1 VIKTTIILE
10 LSVGY
15 KVETK
20 CVYKKN
26 KIQTSAGANGLK
38 IFQFLAYVHFFLL
51 YIILILVKINFELL
65 LWIAACFCFTSLFLL
80 KDCQECVGVVLK
92 ISVAFYFRILA
103 ELIWLLSSPMLAAWL
118 LGTRSIIQMRGSYRV
133 RGTLSVAGQTWGET
147 RGQLTQ
153 LILALWSPAV
163 PAPAWAE
170 LRPSIA
176 CSSFPSALSL
186 LDFAC
191 IALLCRNQRTPVDI
205 APTRKDARAIATA
218 TSTGTSTR
226 VWLV

>member
-1 VIKTTIILE
+1 MEILFE
-10 LSVGY
+10 RNL
-15 KVETK
+15 
-20 CVYKKN
+20 C
-26 KIQTSAGANGLK
+26 
-38 IFQFLAYVHFFLL
+38 FLL
-51 YIILILVKINFELL
+51 CNCYNSFNFELL

-186 LDFAC
+186 LCNISTVNSQPSQTGRMITLTDFAC

>member
-1 VIKTTIILE
+1 
-10 LSVGY
+10 
-15 KVETK
+15 
-20 CVYKKN
+20 
-26 KIQTSAGANGLK
+26 
-38 IFQFLAYVHFFLL
+38 
-51 YIILILVKINFELL
+51 
-65 LWIAACFCFTSLFLL
+65 
-80 KDCQECVGVVLK
+80 
-92 ISVAFYFRILA
+92 
-103 ELIWLLSSPMLAAWL
+103 MLAAWL

-186 LDFAC
+186 LCNISTVKSQPSQTGRMITLTDFAC

-226 VWLV
+226 VWLVWLLYFSLPSWLGTEISALGGFWATVRWMGPLTVICCRLDSLWGDSLSAQVLGSTHSWMLPLAPALVAEQRPIRHWIQILSLKLATSSLI